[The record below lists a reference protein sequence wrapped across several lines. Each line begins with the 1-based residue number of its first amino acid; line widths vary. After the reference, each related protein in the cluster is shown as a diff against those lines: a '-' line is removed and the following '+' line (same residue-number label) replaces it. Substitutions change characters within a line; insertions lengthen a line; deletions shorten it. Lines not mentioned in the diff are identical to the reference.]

1 MTFDRAIIISTEAH
15 AVQINR
21 YGKPYIFH
29 PLRVM
34 MKMHNENERIVAVL
48 HDVIEK
54 SDLTMTNLKEEGFST
69 DVLEAID
76 CLTRRESENEQYF
89 DYIKRVL
96 INLMTK
102 IVKLADLSD
111 NSKAVKSSIN
121 NKDAKRIGR
130 YQKAL
135 EMLK

>member
-15 AVQINR
+15 AGQIDR

-89 DYIKRVL
+89 DYIKRVQ
-96 INLMTK
+96 INPLAK
-102 IVKLADLSD
+102 VVKLADLSD

-121 NKDAKRIGR
+121 NKNAKRIGR

>member
-1 MTFDRAIIISTEAH
+1 
-15 AVQINR
+15 
-21 YGKPYIFH
+21 
-29 PLRVM
+29 
-34 MKMHNENERIVAVL
+34 MK
-48 HDVIEK
+48 
-54 SDLTMTNLKEEGFST
+54 NLKVEGFST

-76 CLTRRESENEQYF
+76 CLTRRENENEQYF

-121 NKDAKRIGR
+121 NKNAKRIGR

>member
-15 AVQINR
+15 AGQIDR

-54 SDLTMTNLKEEGFST
+54 SDLTMTNLEEEGFST

-89 DYIKRVL
+89 DYIKEKVA
-96 INLMTK
+96 M
-102 IVKLADLSD
+102 DLFLEVQIQVSD
-111 NSKAVKSSIN
+111 FL
-121 NKDAKRIGR
+121 KRSFPFVFSPHR
-130 YQKAL
+130 RHKFSDD
-135 EMLK
+135 

>member
-1 MTFDRAIIISTEAH
+1 MTFDRAIIISTEANARH
-15 AVQINR
+15 IDR

-54 SDLTMTNLKEEGFST
+54 SDLTMTNLEEEGFST

-89 DYIKRVL
+89 DYIKE
-96 INLMTK
+96 
-102 IVKLADLSD
+102 
-111 NSKAVKSSIN
+111 
-121 NKDAKRIGR
+121 
-130 YQKAL
+130 Y
-135 EMLK
+135 

>member
-54 SDLTMTNLKEEGFST
+54 SDLTMTNLEEEGFST

-76 CLTRRESENEQYF
+76 CLTRRESENEQLY
-89 DYIKRVL
+89 KRVL
-96 INLMTK
+96 INPLAK
-102 IVKLADLSD
+102 VVKLADLSD
-111 NSKAVKSSIN
+111 NFQAVKSSIN
-121 NKDAKRIGR
+121 NINAKRIGR

-135 EMLK
+135 EMLN